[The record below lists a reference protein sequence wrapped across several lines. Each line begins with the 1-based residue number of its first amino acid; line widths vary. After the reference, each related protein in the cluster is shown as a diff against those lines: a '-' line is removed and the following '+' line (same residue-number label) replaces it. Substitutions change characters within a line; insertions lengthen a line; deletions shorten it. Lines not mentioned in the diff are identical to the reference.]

1 MSILVIGANG
11 GVGTHL
17 ASQLKQNS
25 GAFAYGLDNAQTQ
38 DIEVESELLKMT
50 FSSKGGYLSK
60 VEVKN
65 QKRFTKDS
73 DELVKLIDGD
83 NAKLNIQL
91 STQDSRVLNTSELL
105 FEPTVSKN
113 GDNQV
118 VSMKLK
124 TSENNYLEYV
134 YTIKPNDYMLDL
146 TIKSVGLNQVLNV
159 NAPATLNVI
168 FSRNEFPEN
177 EIP

>member
-1 MSILVIGANG
+1 DL
-11 GVGTHL
+11 
-17 ASQLKQNS
+17 
-25 GAFAYGLDNAQTQ
+25 YGLDNARTQ

-73 DELVKLIDGD
+73 DELAKLIDGD

-91 STQDSRVLNTSELL
+91 STQDNRVLNTSELL
-105 FEPTVSKN
+105 FEPTVSNN

-124 TSENNYLEYV
+124 TPENNYLEY
-134 YTIKPNDYMLDL
+134 
-146 TIKSVGLNQVLNV
+146 
-159 NAPATLNVI
+159 
-168 FSRNEFPEN
+168 
-177 EIP
+177 